1 MSIPTKK
8 LLFIFGTRP
17 EAIKLAPVIKAFEH
31 DSMFK
36 VVVAVTGQHREMLDQ
51 VLNFFNIKPDYDLNL
66 MKANQ
71 NLFDVTANGLKM
83 LEPVLSAEVPDMV
96 FVQGDTTTAF
106 IGSLAAYYKKIKVA
120 HIEAGLRSHDK
131 YAPFPEEMNRVLTGR
146 LADLHFAPTQGAADN
161 LQREGVVKA
170 VHVAGNSVIDALMLG
185 LKIIET
191 ENGDA
196 VRAFLSGLDLQKRF
210 VLITAHRRE
219 SFGLPFE
226 NICRAI
232 KTVALSHPDV
242 SFVFPV
248 HRNPNVREPVGHHL
262 HNIPNVMLLDPLDY
276 PRFIALMQQCYFVL
290 TDSGGLQE
298 EAPSLGKPVL
308 VMRDVTERQ
317 EGIDAGTAK
326 LVGTGYA
333 SIVDS
338 MELLLNNANE
348 YQKMAQAVN
357 PYGDGKA
364 SLRIVEIVKSFL
376 NKYSGQS

>member
-17 EAIKLAPVIKAFEH
+17 EAIKLAPVIKAFEQ

-51 VLNFFNIKPDYDLNL
+51 VLNFFNINPDHDLNL

-71 NLFDVTANGLKM
+71 NLFDITANGLTM
-83 LEPVLSAEVPDMV
+83 LEPMLTAEAPDMV

-120 HIEAGLRSHDK
+120 HIEAGLRSNDK
-131 YAPFPEEMNRVLTGR
+131 YAPFPEEINRVLTGR
-146 LADLHFAPTQGAADN
+146 LADLHFAPTKGAADN

-185 LKIIET
+185 LRIIES

-219 SFGLPFE
+219 SFGFPFE

-232 KTVALSHPDV
+232 KTVAQSHPDV

-262 HNIPNVMLLDPLDY
+262 NNIPNVLLLDPLDY
-276 PRFIALMQQCYFVL
+276 PRFIALMQHCYFVL

-326 LVGTGYA
+326 LVGTDYA
-333 SIVDS
+333 TIVDAI
-338 MELLLNNANE
+338 ELLLNNPNE
-348 YQKMAQAVN
+348 YLKMAQAVN

-364 SLRIVEIVKSFL
+364 SKRILEIVKSFF
-376 NKYSGQS
+376 NQHPYQS

>member
-31 DSMFK
+31 DSMFQ

-51 VLNFFNIKPDYDLNL
+51 VLNFFNIKPDHDLNL

-71 NLFDVTANGLKM
+71 NLFDITANGLTM
-83 LEPVLSAEVPDMV
+83 LEPMLTAEAPDMV
-96 FVQGDTTTAF
+96 LIQGDTTTAL

-120 HIEAGLRSHDK
+120 HIEAGLRSDDK
-131 YAPFPEEMNRVLTGR
+131 YAPFPEEMNRVLTSH

-161 LQREGVVKA
+161 LQREGVVQA
-170 VHVAGNSVIDALMLG
+170 VHVTGNSVIDALMLG

-191 ENGDA
+191 ENGSA
-196 VRAFLSGLDLQKRF
+196 VRAYLSGLDIQKRF

-262 HNIPNVMLLDPLDY
+262 NNIPNVLLLDPLDY
-276 PRFIALMQQCYFVL
+276 PRFIALMQHCYFVL

-326 LVGTGYA
+326 LVGTDYA
-333 SIVDS
+333 TIVDAI
-338 MELLLNNANE
+338 ELLLNNPNE
-348 YQKMAQAVN
+348 YLKMAQAVN

-364 SLRIVEIVKSFL
+364 SKRILEIIKSFF
-376 NKYSGQS
+376 NQHPYQS